1 MMAILIAAGA
11 GEHGPSTCL
20 FAPARPL
27 DQGSLRSDAHRSVR
41 YRRRGGPRWSR
52 WRSGAARPG
61 RPVARG
67 SAAAPTARASR
78 HQSRVTRPCCAPTAP
93 RPCRATRPDRVRGL
107 IAAAN
112 EIVGKPYRWGGG
124 HGQLADSGYDCS
136 GAVSYALIGAHLL
149 PTPLSSALFAGAL
162 PAGAGRWISVYGSP
176 RTTPIS
182 RSPGC
187 AWTRARSPTPPA
199 CRACAGDRRS
209 ASARDSRA
217 IHPADL

>member
-1 MMAILIAAGA
+1 M
-11 GEHGPSTCL
+11 
-20 FAPARPL
+20 
-27 DQGSLRSDAHRSVR
+27 LRSDGTAAV
-41 YRRRGGPRWSR
+41 PRD
-52 WRSGAARPG
+52 A
-61 RPVARG
+61 
-67 SAAAPTARASR
+67 
-78 HQSRVTRPCCAPTAP
+78 
-93 RPCRATRPDRVRGL
+93 PDRVRGL

-209 ASARDSRA
+209 ASARDSRPFIRPISEA
-217 IHPADL
+217 GQSAVARMTSEALMIAVTAVPC